1 MRLNGVFYEYTKDVR
16 TNAVLLEK
24 YIKSKWFTGRE
35 AARDSLLR
43 ELLKSDAPFLA
54 ANNPEA
60 RIRFYPAWNSNLR
73 MFAFAKP
80 TYLIT
85 LMPRRYVVG
94 IDQAKHF
101 DIRTLQ
107 AWARNELLGF
117 DYVGIVEAAHYSEA
131 RFGPDAGAQISF
143 HVHLIVVGP
152 DFALLERRI
161 AEISRKYPSLI
172 VSCNSAD
179 ARLIKPEDLGL
190 VFKYL
195 IKEPTNDY
203 RIYPIKEQIEDE
215 LGTTRTFDTDESRQ
229 RKKRLTSGVQ
239 LRVRRI
245 TRDWYLDKMI
255 IGGGRGSAVLEKIRT
270 DALRGLPWPKRKGR
284 QNEFSGCFEYDGY
297 QPGPRRPG
305 SWVGVD
311 GYIPEEKRCA
321 ARRNAGFKAC
331 A

>member
-24 YIKSKWFTGRE
+24 YVKSNWFRGTE
-35 AARDSLLR
+35 DARDRLLR

-60 RIRFYPAWNSNLR
+60 RIRFYPAWNQNLR
-73 MFAFAKP
+73 TFAFGRR
-80 TYLIT
+80 TYLVT
-85 LMPRRYVVG
+85 LTPRQYVVG

-101 DIRTLQ
+101 DIATIQ

-131 RFGPDAGAQISF
+131 RFGPNAGAQISF

-152 DFALLERRI
+152 DLALLQRRM

-215 LGTTRTFDTDESRQ
+215 LGITRTFDTDESRQ

-239 LRVRRI
+239 LRVRRV

-255 IGGGRGSAVLEKIRT
+255 IGGGRGCAVLENIRT
-270 DALRGLPWPKRKGR
+270 DALRGLPWSKRKSR
-284 QNEFSGCFEYDGY
+284 QSKFSGCFECDSY
-297 QPGPRRPG
+297 QPGPRCRG

-311 GYIPEEKRCA
+311 GYIPEENQRTA
-321 ARRNAGFKAC
+321 T
-331 A
+331 